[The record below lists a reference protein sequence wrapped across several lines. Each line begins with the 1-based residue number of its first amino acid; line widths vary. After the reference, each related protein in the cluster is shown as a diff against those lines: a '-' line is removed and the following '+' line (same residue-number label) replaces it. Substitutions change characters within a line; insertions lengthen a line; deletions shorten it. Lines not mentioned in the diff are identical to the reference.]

1 MDANFTTNQAMS
13 AKMPELFCSIF
24 TRLLFACAIIARID
38 YGTRKP
44 LSVPECHNPL
54 GYGTGT
60 RQPPPKLFRRLLLTH
75 FLSGKTF
82 TTGGDGCLEFSI
94 SDYPMTKSKTA

>member
-13 AKMPELFCSIF
+13 AKMPELFCSMF
-24 TRLLFACAIIARID
+24 TRLLSACAIIARID

-60 RQPPPKLFRRLLLTH
+60 RQYPQNVLDSFRWIK
-75 FLSGKTF
+75 FKSGKTLPI
-82 TTGGDGCLEFSI
+82 GGDGCLEFSI
-94 SDYPMTKSKTA
+94 SDYPLTTIKTL